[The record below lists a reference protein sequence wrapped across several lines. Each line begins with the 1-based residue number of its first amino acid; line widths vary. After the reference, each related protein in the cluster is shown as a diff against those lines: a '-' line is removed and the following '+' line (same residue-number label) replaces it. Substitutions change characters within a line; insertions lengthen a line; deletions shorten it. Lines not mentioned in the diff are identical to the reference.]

1 MTLVLLVIVIQL
13 IVISTNRTH
22 SSISLRGR
30 EARLNTYLMVW
41 LFEVLIADDPAAH
54 ARRSGRAHHC
64 MTCDCHAKRCVA
76 VRSEANIL

>member
-41 LFEVLIADDPAAH
+41 LFEVLIADDPAAQKLI
-54 ARRSGRAHHC
+54 SF
-64 MTCDCHAKRCVA
+64 DCCKQAFTLKTPVTE
-76 VRSEANIL
+76 VNE